1 MEINEYL
8 VKSFQLVRDME
19 NMDFFAGVARL
30 SRTEFRLLREV
41 VMEEQKGRSII
52 SSELARRLGI
62 TRSAISQIV
71 TKLEQKGIVKRIDS
85 PTDRKIAYIR
95 IADSAISVFNEQ
107 CQEANAIM
115 EPADDVEEGRLA
127 AARRAEDAHEFART
141 EFEVDPPQRVHAAR
155 RRFVLFCDACKF
167 ENK

>member
-8 VKSFQLVRDME
+8 IKFFQIVRDME
-19 NMDFFAGVARL
+19 NTDFFAGVSKL

-41 VMEEQKGRSII
+41 VMEEEEKGKSII

-71 TKLEQKGIVKRIDS
+71 TKLEMKGIVKRVDS

-95 IADSAISVFNEQ
+95 LSDSSLTVFEEQ
-107 CQEANAIM
+107 CKEANAIM
-115 EPADDVEEGRLA
+115 ERVVELVGEEKMNAFFHAYEAVG
-127 AARRAEDAHEFART
+127 DAVAKAIKEAKG
-141 EFEVDPPQRVHAAR
+141 A
-155 RRFVLFCDACKF
+155 
-167 ENK
+167 

>member
-8 VKSFQLVRDME
+8 VKFFQVVRDME
-19 NMDFFAGVARL
+19 NMDFFAGVAKL

-41 VMEEQKGRSII
+41 VMEEEKGRSII

-71 TKLEQKGIVKRIDS
+71 TKLEIKGIVKRTDS

-95 IADSAISVFNEQ
+95 LSDSSLTVFNEQ
-107 CQEANAIM
+107 CKEANAIM
-115 EPADDVEEGRLA
+115 ERAVEILGEDKMKAFFA
-127 AARRAEDAHEFART
+127 AYEEFG
-141 EFEVDPPQRVHAAR
+141 AA
-155 RRFVLFCDACKF
+155 VTKAIK
-167 ENK
+167 EAKGS

>member
-8 VKSFQLVRDME
+8 VKFFQVVRDME

-41 VMEEQKGRSII
+41 IMEEEKGRSII

-71 TKLEQKGIVKRIDS
+71 TKLELKGIVKRIDS

-95 IADSAISVFNEQ
+95 LSENTISVFEDQ
-107 CQEANAIM
+107 CKEANAIM
-115 EPADDVEEGRLA
+115 ARVVELLGDDKMKAFFAQYEELSTA
-127 AARRAEDAHEFART
+127 I
-141 EFEVDPPQRVHAAR
+141 
-155 RRFVLFCDACKF
+155 
-167 ENK
+167 NKAIKEAKGQ

>member
-8 VKSFQLVRDME
+8 VKFFQMVRDME
-19 NMDFFAGVARL
+19 NMDFFAGVAKL

-41 VMEEQKGRSII
+41 VMEEEKGRSII

-71 TKLEQKGIVKRIDS
+71 TKLEMKGIVKRVDS

-95 IADSAISVFNEQ
+95 LSDNTISVFEDQ
-107 CQEANAIM
+107 CKEANGIMSRVVELLGEDKMKAFFAQYEEFNTAVPKAIK
-115 EPADDVEEGRLA
+115 EAKGS
-127 AARRAEDAHEFART
+127 
-141 EFEVDPPQRVHAAR
+141 
-155 RRFVLFCDACKF
+155 
-167 ENK
+167 

>member
-8 VKSFQLVRDME
+8 VKFFQMVRDME
-19 NMDFFAGVARL
+19 NMDFFAGVAQL

-41 VMEEQKGRSII
+41 IMEEEKGRSII

-71 TKLEQKGIVKRIDS
+71 TKLEQRGVVKRVDS

-95 IADSAISVFNEQ
+95 LSDNTLTVFNDQ
-107 CQEANAIM
+107 CKEANEIM
-115 EPADDVEEGRLA
+115 TRVVELLG
-127 AARRAEDAHEFART
+127 EDKMRTFFAQYE
-141 EFEVDPPQRVHAAR
+141 EFETAVTKAIKEA
-155 RRFVLFCDACKF
+155 KGS
-167 ENK
+167 

>member
-95 IADSAISVFNEQ
+95 IADSAIPVFNEQ

-115 EPADDVEEGRLA
+115 ERAVELLG
-127 AARRAEDAHEFART
+127 EDKMKAFFNAFEEYEFA
-141 EFEVDPPQRVHAAR
+141 V
-155 RRFVLFCDACKF
+155 
-167 ENK
+167 NKAIKEAKGQ

>member
-8 VKSFQLVRDME
+8 VKFFQMVRDME
-19 NMDFFAGVARL
+19 NMDFFAGVAQL

-41 VMEEQKGRSII
+41 IMEEEKGRSII

-71 TKLEQKGIVKRIDS
+71 TKLEQRGVVKRIDS

-95 IADSAISVFNEQ
+95 LSDNTLTVFNDQ
-107 CQEANAIM
+107 CKEANEIM
-115 EPADDVEEGRLA
+115 TRVVELLG
-127 AARRAEDAHEFART
+127 EDKMRTFFAQYE
-141 EFEVDPPQRVHAAR
+141 EFETAVTKAIKEA
-155 RRFVLFCDACKF
+155 KGS
-167 ENK
+167 

>member
-8 VKSFQLVRDME
+8 IKFFQIVRDME
-19 NMDFFAGVARL
+19 NMDFFAGMAKL

-41 VMEEQKGRSII
+41 VMEEEKGRSII

-71 TKLEQKGIVKRIDS
+71 TKLEAKGIVKRVDS

-95 IADSAISVFNEQ
+95 LSDSSLAVFEEQ
-107 CQEANAIM
+107 CKEANAIM
-115 EPADDVEEGRLA
+115 ERVVELLGEDKMNAFFA
-127 AARRAEDAHEFART
+127 AYEQFG
-141 EFEVDPPQRVHAAR
+141 AA
-155 RRFVLFCDACKF
+155 VSEAIK
-167 ENK
+167 EAKK